1 MSYDEIVKLEKKLND
16 ADSATEVDTR
26 QVAQELFDDKIL
38 IAGFDGVTLT
48 KEYII
53 DNFHTAPNKP
63 YTKVVVENLDITA
76 FDDSAIVHSL
86 NTYHTK
92 TAEPV
97 KILFLRV
104 WRKKDGQWRI
114 VGGSGTLVVKS

>member
-16 ADSATEVDTR
+16 ADSATDVDTR
-26 QVAQELFDDKIL
+26 HVAEELFDDKIL
-38 IAGFDGVTLT
+38 IVGFNGETLT
-48 KEYII
+48 KEYIL
-53 DNFHTAPNKP
+53 NHFHTALNKP
-63 YTKVVVENLDITA
+63 YTKVVIEKLDITVFA
-76 FDDSAIVHSL
+76 DSAIVHSL

-97 KILFLRV
+97 QILFLRV

-114 VGGSGTLVVKS
+114 VGGSGTLVAKP

>member
-16 ADSATEVDTR
+16 ADSVTDVDTR
-26 QVAQELFDDKIL
+26 HVAEELFDDKIL
-38 IAGFDGVTLT
+38 IVGLNGAALT
-48 KEYII
+48 KEYILN
-53 DNFHTAPNKP
+53 NFHTALNKP
-63 YTKVVVENLDITA
+63 YTKVVIEKLDITV

-97 KILFLRV
+97 QILFLRV

-114 VGGSGTLVVKS
+114 VGGSGTLVAKP